1 MKAGE
6 IWFLS
11 IINGKKHFVIP
22 IYQRTYSWT
31 YEQCQQLWDDIVQVA
46 IISFAS
52 RLRSTGKRMMHRRY
66 DTFLCGKASQGRGKP
81 SYSFSPNILG
91 DWRKPNKTRAGASP
105 ACSFSPTYPGRPGRP
120 GQGQAQPVPYY
131 EALAQPRIGYGL
143 GLPLPWSFASRT
155 GYGLGLPLPC
165 HVAPPPTLE

>member
-1 MKAGE
+1 MIEVYPGLFIGNRIDYETLVSGQDGWASLHPCTSYHRMAVGDRVWSVATRHADVSVGVLQRLNIHIEGEHMKAGE

-31 YEQCQQLWDDIVQVA
+31 YEQCQQLWNDIVQVA

-66 DTFLCGKASQGRGKP
+66 D
-81 SYSFSPNILG
+81 
-91 DWRKPNKTRAGASP
+91 
-105 ACSFSPTYPGRPGRP
+105 
-120 GQGQAQPVPYY
+120 
-131 EALAQPRIGYGL
+131 
-143 GLPLPWSFASRT
+143 
-155 GYGLGLPLPC
+155 
-165 HVAPPPTLE
+165 